1 MRYYIVDCELGIEKF
16 RFMVKA
22 QSKAAARKWV
32 TDKVTEASVASQDDL
47 VNWLRSGMSIEETEA
62 EMTAEAAQAEG
73 E

>member
-1 MRYYIVDCELGIEKF
+1 MRYYIVDCELNVEKF

-22 QSKAAARKWV
+22 GSKAAARKWV
-32 TDKVTEASVASQDDL
+32 TDKVTEASIASQDDL

-62 EMTAEAAQAEG
+62 EMTAEAPQDEG